1 LWIRILRSLTLLQK
15 SKSEFPRLHLTPHLS
30 PRQKLTQMQFHPTKR
45 MAKRKETRR
54 MTEKETE
61 KTKAE
66 AQAAEKEKPDA
77 GQKKYDGGKIPR
89 APKS

>member
-1 LWIRILRSLTLLQK
+1 
-15 SKSEFPRLHLTPHLS
+15 
-30 PRQKLTQMQFHPTKR
+30 MQFHPMKR
-45 MAKRKETRR
+45 MAERKEKTT

-66 AQAAEKEKPDA
+66 AQAEEKEKPDP

>member
-1 LWIRILRSLTLLQK
+1 
-15 SKSEFPRLHLTPHLS
+15 
-30 PRQKLTQMQFHPTKR
+30 MQFHPR
-45 MAKRKETRR
+45 RRETTT

-66 AQAAEKEKPDA
+66 AQAEEKEKPDA

-89 APKS
+89 ASSKS

>member
-1 LWIRILRSLTLLQK
+1 LQK
-15 SKSEFPRLHLTPHLS
+15 SEKSEIQTPFPKLDLTPHQP
-30 PRQKLTQMQFHPTKR
+30 PRQKLTQMQFHPMRR
-45 MAKRKETRR
+45 MVTRKETK

-66 AQAAEKEKPDA
+66 AQATEKEKPDP

-89 APKS
+89 ASKS